1 MGIRKG
7 MAAAALAV
15 GAGVTVLPAAPA
27 WAANS
32 ECTVQNFW
40 TTCSTGNLSA
50 VNGWIEVTTF
60 ESYIGNPLCDASE
73 IRWKVVDA
81 TNGHV
86 VGRGTGATNRWRIS
100 GLTNSYYGRLD
111 NCPRMTIRIH
121 NS

>member
-1 MGIRKG
+1 